1 MRRRASLRRFVTA
14 LLLIGLLTACGS
26 HQTDRPDARTGL
38 TVGATADAGSMVLA
52 NLYAAALRYFGS
64 AAQVEVVADP
74 LAALDSGQLDVVPGF
89 TGRLLQTFAPGT
101 SSGYGDEQVYKTLL
115 GTLPEGITAGDYTT
129 AAEDKPAAAVTGP
142 TVAAWGGRDL
152 TELVGH
158 CGQVRPGTV
167 RGVTVPTRVGTCKLP
182 EPIEFDDSAA
192 LFAALKSNRINVAWT
207 STADP
212 AVPEDSDG
220 PQGTVLLADHKHI
233 PFFIYSKPMT
243 ITAQFPDAVGLYAG
257 NQVAV
262 SAALTSV
269 MYLCA
274 VAVGTFTRPSHPV
287 TGLRPGTRQQ
297 ELTDLLDE
305 HLRSLATLQVGNP
318 PEFVAVQADNAL
330 AAARSAP
337 ARFEAPSAPRSR
349 SAALWAWS
357 ITSNSGIAAAC
368 HLIFPGTPAC
378 LNSTSFFSMVCRC
391 AA

>member
-89 TGRLLQTFAPGT
+89 TGRLLQTFASGT
-101 SSGYGDEQVYKTLL
+101 SSGYGDEQVYRTLL

-220 PQGTVLLADHKHI
+220 PQGTVLLADHK
-233 PFFIYSKPMT
+233 PML
-243 ITAQFPDAVGLYAG
+243 IQAENAVPLYRRNELDPQQVLALNQIAGALDTAALERMHR
-257 NQVAV
+257 QVAAGADPRV
-262 SAALTSV
+262 
-269 MYLCA
+269 
-274 VAVGTFTRPSHPV
+274 
-287 TGLRPGTRQQ
+287 
-297 ELTDLLDE
+297 
-305 HLRSLATLQVGNP
+305 LADQWL
-318 PEFVAVQADNAL
+318 ADNPL
-330 AAARSAP
+330 GR
-337 ARFEAPSAPRSR
+337 
-349 SAALWAWS
+349 
-357 ITSNSGIAAAC
+357 
-368 HLIFPGTPAC
+368 
-378 LNSTSFFSMVCRC
+378 
-391 AA
+391 